1 MVNGQIAISSERT
14 IPLGSVRFVS
24 MSNLRDDW
32 FSLGVGS
39 PQQPDTLVS
48 CVFKTEFVT
57 HLRGATPGGL
67 DLRIGPVI
75 EYAKKPGKM
84 AAVKVVK
91 DPAIPRDDLYKSS
104 TIHVGLGEP
113 PNSSSRPTPK
123 GKPVA
128 ARPVTTGKLLRP
140 GGPGGGPARNKNPV
154 MAERPVPQPIPQPI
168 PQPTPQ
174 PSMASTPIVN
184 TNASRPVP
192 PKSAVPEGR
201 TVPQNLIAALN
212 THSRNSSTGSAARLP
227 PPAPPAPPAAPP
239 RLADPTC
246 RALYDFAGQT
256 ENELSLS
263 KDEVVII
270 IRKEANGW
278 WLTKKMNSAEQGWA
292 PSAYLEEE
300 VAPPPP
306 PPPPPI
312 APARPANG
320 AARAAA
326 GRKPAPP
333 APPAKRPTVG
343 RKPAAVENRSS
354 VAGSTTSSSSG
365 AGSSTTSFAPGLAQ
379 AVSLPNNVPTYK
391 Y

>member
-1 MVNGQIAISSERT
+1 
-14 IPLGSVRFVS
+14 
-24 MSNLRDDW
+24 MSYLRDDW

-57 HLRGATPGGL
+57 HLRAATPGGL

-104 TIHVGLGEP
+104 TIHVGPGEP

-140 GGPGGGPARNKNPV
+140 
-154 MAERPVPQPIPQPI
+154 
-168 PQPTPQ
+168 
-174 PSMASTPIVN
+174 SMTSTPNVN
-184 TNASRPVP
+184 ANASRPVP
-192 PKSAVPEGR
+192 PKPAVPEGR

-212 THSRNSSTGSAARLP
+212 THSRNSSTGSATRLP

-239 RLADPTC
+239 RVADPTC

-270 IRKEANGW
+270 IRKEENGW
-278 WLTKKMNSAEQGWA
+278 WLTKKKNSTEQGWV

-326 GRKPAPP
+326 GKKPAPP

-343 RKPAAVENRSS
+343 RKPVAVENRSS

-379 AVSLPNNVPTYK
+379 AVSLPNNLPSHK